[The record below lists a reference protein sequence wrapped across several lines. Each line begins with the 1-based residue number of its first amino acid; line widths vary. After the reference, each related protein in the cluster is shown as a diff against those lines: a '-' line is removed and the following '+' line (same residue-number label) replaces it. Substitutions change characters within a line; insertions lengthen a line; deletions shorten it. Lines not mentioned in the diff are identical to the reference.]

1 MSHCVNKY
9 TFSDLL
15 INVISKVVPY
25 TGITGVYKND
35 QWNIFVFHWCATA
48 QYIQV
53 SLISLVLHVQRKP
66 SGSVSNP

>member
-25 TGITGVYKND
+25 TRITGVYKND
-35 QWNIFVFHWCATA
+35 QWNIFVF

-53 SLISLVLHVQRKP
+53 SLIYVVLHVQRKP